1 VLTRRFVLL
10 GLALLVALLACS
22 KPQPPTI
29 VPKEA
34 RVAAISP
41 AGLDLVVKVEA
52 TNPNNI
58 ALSAQS
64 FTGKAKLDGK
74 YELATVTISKPVSLP
89 PHQPTMIDVP
99 LTMPWQDVNA
109 LVAMSTAQ
117 KPIPYVVDGTVKVG
131 GESLNVD
138 IPYSVSGTITREQLT
153 AAAMKSIPAIPGLTA
168 PNAPHP

>member
-1 VLTRRFVLL
+1 MASWSKVGVF
-10 GLALLVALLACS
+10 AAMVALSACS

-52 TNPNNI
+52 TNPNNV
-58 ALSAQS
+58 ALSAQA

-74 YELATVTISKPVSLP
+74 WELATVTISKPVSLP
-89 PHQPTMIDVP
+89 AHQPTVIDVP

-109 LVAMSTAQ
+109 LIAISAAQ
-117 KPIPYVVDGTVKVG
+117 KPVPYVVEGTVKIG
-131 GESLNVD
+131 GDSLNVD
-138 IPYSVSGTITREQLT
+138 VPSSISGTITREELA
-153 AAAMKSIPAIPGLTA
+153 AAAMKSIPAIPGLPA
-168 PNAPHP
+168 PKAPHP